1 MYPSRKPIG
10 FVSAAVIKL
19 GECYANLSVV
29 NQVVEGSD
37 SLLHRSQS
45 IWPVSVDNV
54 DVVELKTLQ

>member
-1 MYPSRKPIG
+1 MYPSRKPSG
-10 FVSAAVIKL
+10 LVSAAAIKL
-19 GECYANLSVV
+19 GKCYANLSVV

-45 IWPVSVDNV
+45 VWPVSIDNV